1 MKLNYGSPFVDL
13 VNAYIDTVEDDSLTS
28 NQQDQ
33 ILDDVETWIRQK
45 VEPIPALLDAAPE
58 MLQILENILSDRDGL
73 DRLQAFTINGEFY
86 DPREVISAVIA
97 KAKGGI

>member
-1 MKLNYGSPFVDL
+1 MKLNYDSPFVDL
-13 VNAYIDTVEDDSLTS
+13 VNAYIDAVEDDSLTS
-28 NQQDQ
+28 NQQDL

-58 MLQILENILSDRDGL
+58 MLQILEAILSDRDGL
-73 DRLQAFTINGEFY
+73 DRLQAFTMNGEFY

-97 KAKGGI
+97 KAKGEI